1 MPLLPVGV
9 VARFSLPE
17 LCGLKP
23 CTVLAIS
30 MDPGPGEAVTVIAGM
45 SDLLPL
51 VGVPARLPFD
61 SDTRGEPKPMVAD
74 IGSML
79 KFKCG
84 CGRTAM
90 AMGSEGLRL
99 SECHPKKYC
108 PLPSADMPRARVRG
122 TVLS

>member
-9 VARFSLPE
+9 VARVSVPE
-17 LCGLKP
+17 FGGFI
-23 CTVLAIS
+23 LANR
-30 MDPGPGEAVTVIAGM
+30 MEAGPGEAVTVIAGI
-45 SDLLPL
+45 SVLLPL
-51 VGVPARLPFD
+51 VGVPARLPLD
-61 SDTRGEPKPMVAD
+61 SVTKGEPKPIVAD

-90 AMGSEGLRL
+90 AMGSEALRL
-99 SECHPKKYC
+99 SECHPRKYC
-108 PLPSADMPRARVRG
+108 PPLSVDKPRARLRG